1 MDDETNDLVVDE
13 PTLEDVTVNVRDID
27 NERSSND
34 ETVPGW
40 QMLNKRMVEARAKY
54 RRGWER

>member
-13 PTLEDVTVNVRDID
+13 PTPEDITVNVRDID

-40 QMLNKRMVEARAKY
+40 QMLNKRMVEARTKY
-54 RRGWER
+54 HGGWER

>member
-13 PTLEDVTVNVRDID
+13 PTPKDVTVNVSDID